1 MRAVNRESRVQ
12 TWRTAGWML
21 LIMAALAGSGAMA
34 GHMLRVVVG
43 AAEFNVELA
52 RTPAQRQRGL
62 MFRQD
67 MPRESG
73 MLFMQE
79 AGPAVF
85 WMKNTHI
92 PLDILY
98 FDAEGRLLEIVAAA
112 PPCHTPECPLYP
124 STSAAVRY
132 ILEINAGEAARRGIQ
147 AGDRLVLP

>member
-1 MRAVNRESRVQ
+1 MVNGESMVQ
-12 TWRTAGWML
+12 AWRTAGRML
-21 LIMAALAGSGAMA
+21 LIVVALAGSGALA
-34 GHMLRVVVG
+34 RDMLRVVVG
-43 AAEFNVELA
+43 AAQFNVELA

-124 STSAAVRY
+124 SASAAVRY

-147 AGDRLVLP
+147 TGDRLVLP